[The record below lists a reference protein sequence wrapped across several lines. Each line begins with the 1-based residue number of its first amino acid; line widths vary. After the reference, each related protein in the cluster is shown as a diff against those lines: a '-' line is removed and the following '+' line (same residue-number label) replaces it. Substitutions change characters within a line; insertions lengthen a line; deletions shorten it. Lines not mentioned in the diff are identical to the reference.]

1 VTVRAR
7 LALSPTAP
15 LTIAQAR
22 LALATH
28 ALAPANT
35 TLLLLDRPTD
45 RPDATGKLHQDLV
58 WLGIACAT
66 EHRQSTR
73 AGTYAAPIERL
84 QQSRRLYPCFENPDE
99 LRVKQDRA
107 IQAGRKPKYDRAMLN
122 LTPAQ
127 RATAESKGKR
137 PHWRFLLTDNSESDP
152 ILIATDGTLHP
163 TLTIALDDIA
173 LGTTHL
179 VRSTDEA
186 GTSAIQQD
194 IRAALGAK
202 PLAISHIPPLTRKG
216 ARARDI
222 GKITIRQL
230 RQDGIEPAALAATL
244 TEDAEWDTDALL
256 RRNRAILATLD
267 FPTVAP
273 RLPKGAT
280 EEFWLRIRGDI
291 DLLSEARER
300 WEDAAGASP
309 PHPAE

>member
-1 VTVRAR
+1 VTTRAR
-7 LALSPTAP
+7 LALSPSAP

-22 LALATH
+22 LALANH
-28 ALAPANT
+28 ALAPAHT
-35 TLLLLDRPTD
+35 TLLLLDAATD
-45 RPDATGKLHQDLV
+45 RQDATEKLHQDLA
-58 WLGIACAT
+58 WLGITIVGA
-66 EHRQSTR
+66 HRQSER
-73 AGTYAAPIERL
+73 AEMYAAPVEKL
-84 QQSRRLYPCFENPDE
+84 KQSGRLYPCFENPDE

-107 IQAGRKPKYDRAMLN
+107 IQAGRKPKYDRAMLK
-122 LTPAQ
+122 LTPQQ

-152 ILIATDGTLHP
+152 ILVATDGTPHP

-179 VRSTDEA
+179 IRTTDEEL
-186 GTSAIQQD
+186 TSAIQQD

-202 PLAISHIPPLTRKG
+202 SLAISHIKPLTQKG

-230 RQDGIEPAALAATL
+230 RQGGIEPTALIVTL
-244 TEDAEWDTDALL
+244 TGDAEWDTDALL
-256 RRNRAILATLD
+256 RRNRAVLATLD

-280 EEFWLRIRGDI
+280 KEFWLRIRGDI
-291 DLLSEARER
+291 DLLREARER
-300 WEDAAGASP
+300 WEDAVGASP